1 MNDIIRSEVENVERL
16 IKRRLAIGSSISE
29 KKLVDSLVK
38 MVNVSEA
45 AVRRAVQILVQRDEL
60 EYRARRHIIYRKR

>member
-38 MVNVSEA
+38 TVNVSET
-45 AVRRAVQILVQRDEL
+45 AVRRAIHILVQRDEL
-60 EYRARRHIIYRKR
+60 EYRARRHILYRKR